1 MLAVQTDM
9 EIKERRD
16 MYMAKFSE
24 RMKALETKVKKKA
37 NKSVVDKLQTR
48 LDVIEKSGEV
58 KQRDLETK
66 MKETISEMQN
76 EQVEIERR
84 RANLIIYN
92 KRRLNMWGLS
102 RAELLTRE
110 PWRGCSA
117 TSRSTLK

>member
-1 MLAVQTDM
+1 
-9 EIKERRD
+9 

-24 RMKALETKVKKKA
+24 RMKALETEVKKKA

-92 KRRLNMWGLS
+92 KRRLKMWGLS